1 MNRTRVVLLGL
12 LAVLVAVWVSSA
24 SLPSA
29 PVESAAEK
37 AARAAAAAQPAP
49 LPFDVTAV
57 AERLRVQRREA
68 PSPRRDG
75 RNPFEFA
82 ATRVTPP
89 PHVAAPSTP
98 APSVA
103 SEPATP
109 PPPPLT
115 LSGIVDKTDGDQK
128 VRTAVI
134 SGLGQLFFAKTGDTI
149 ATRYEVTA
157 ITPDVVELRDIYT
170 KQTTRLA
177 LH

>member
-1 MNRTRVVLLGL
+1 MNRTRVALLGL
-12 LAVLVAVWVSSA
+12 LAVLLAVWVSSA

-29 PVESAAEK
+29 PAETA
-37 AARAAAAAQPAP
+37 AARAAREAAAAKPAP
-49 LPFDVTAV
+49 LAFDVTAA

-68 PSPRRDG
+68 PAPRGQG

-82 ATRVTPP
+82 TVT
-89 PHVAAPSTP
+89 TP
-98 APSVA
+98 APPRVVA
-103 SEPATP
+103 PPPPAAPTEPAPP

-115 LSGIVDKTDGDQK
+115 LSGIVDKTVGDQQ

-157 ITPDVVELRDIYT
+157 ISPDVVELRDIYT

-177 LH
+177 LR

>member
-29 PVESAAEK
+29 PADTA
-37 AARAAAAAQPAP
+37 AARAARDAAAAKPAP
-49 LPFDVTAV
+49 LAFDVTA
-57 AERLRVQRREA
+57 ASERLRIQRREA
-68 PSPRRDG
+68 PAPRGQG

-82 ATRVTPP
+82 PVT
-89 PHVAAPSTP
+89 TP
-98 APSVA
+98 APRVVAPPPPVAPSV
-103 SEPATP
+103 PATP

-115 LSGIVDKTDGDQK
+115 LSGIVDKTVGDEK

-177 LH
+177 LR